1 MTVMAPTTAQH
12 RIVIVEGQ
20 EFSVPVETT
29 TEQIR
34 SHLATNFPNVAS
46 ASVQYGKR
54 VIDGIEH
61 QTVEFVKKA
70 GTKGLDGNELAA
82 LLAGVPAAQVTLQ
95 QHEAVIDQL
104 LFGQLT
110 FEEALHPSVAH
121 AVDAVLA
128 FDIHPGATVCRLLD
142 TLAPVATAP
151 RGW

>member
-1 MTVMAPTTAQH
+1 MTVTAPTSPQH

-54 VIDGIEH
+54 VIDGVEH
-61 QTVEFVKKA
+61 QTLEFVKKA
-70 GTKGLDGNELAA
+70 GTKGLDGDELAT
-82 LLAGVPAAQVTLQ
+82 LLAAVPAAQVTIQ

-104 LFGQLT
+104 LLGQLT
-110 FEEALHPSVAH
+110 FEEALHPSVST
-121 AVDAVLA
+121 AVDAILA
-128 FDIHPGATVCRLLD
+128 FDIHPGATVCHMLD
-142 TLAPVATAP
+142 TLVPVATKP